1 MYEIVYDREE
11 KKLFKAVVYN
21 ADYVEKR
28 LVAMTG
34 NPVNREIEAVT
45 TLNAFRLIELYQ
57 KDQLKDGRLKEI
69 ASHLHEE
76 DNPVIMLV
84 KQKN

>member
-1 MYEIVYDREE
+1 M
-11 KKLFKAVVYN
+11 YN

-34 NPVNREIEAVT
+34 NPVNREVEAVT

-57 KDQLKDGRLKEI
+57 KDQLKDGRLK
-69 ASHLHEE
+69 
-76 DNPVIMLV
+76 
-84 KQKN
+84 